1 MGIYA
6 KMNREEVIRVYNSL
20 IETFQLKKE
29 DIWLSA
35 GSALVIHGIREFTS
49 DLDLGCRTET
59 LLKVSKQLG
68 RELLPFPTS
77 VIFCKEVSLQL
88 PVPEYYTD
96 FHSEDEL
103 DKDKLVYIDGVGVYS
118 LYDLLE
124 QKQRM
129 ILLPKRSDEK
139 LLQDVKDIRA
149 INSMM

>member
-6 KMNREEVIRVYNSL
+6 KMNREEVIRVYNEL
-20 IETFQLKKE
+20 IQVFGLTKE

-49 DLDLGCRTET
+49 DLDLGCRKTT
-59 LLKVSKQLG
+59 LLKVAKHLG
-68 RELLPFPTS
+68 REPIPFPTS

-103 DKDKLVYIDGVGVYS
+103 DKDKLVYLDGVGVYS

-129 ILLPKRSDEK
+129 ILLPRRSDEK

-149 INSMM
+149 INAMM